1 MANYNIIVNK
11 VSGEQVVYVLE
22 ESGSYTLG
30 SDTLVWDELVDGEA
44 INASAV
50 AWTDAQIQANIGK
63 FTRETSPSLHLA
75 SGSYITGHLA
85 AIEAA
90 YNKIIKLWQLK
101 FELDNQSL
109 LTSIDAA
116 IVATYATTPLNEI
129 RWEQKKNV
137 KARGQIWDIIK
148 DELTYTDAQMIA
160 LWDAA
165 DAWDE
170 SEGV

>member
-11 VSGEQVVYVLE
+11 VSGQQVVYVIE

-44 INASAV
+44 INDV
-50 AWTDAQIQANIGK
+50 GTPWTDAEIQANIGK
-63 FTRETSPSLHLA
+63 FTRQTSPSLHLL

-90 YNKIIKLWQLK
+90 YDKIIRTWQLK
-101 FELDNQSL
+101 FELHDRSL
-109 LTSIDAA
+109 LTTIDSA
-116 IVATYATTPLNEI
+116 VTATYAASPMNKV
-129 RWEQKKNV
+129 RWENKKNV
-137 KARGQIWDIIK
+137 KARGNIWDIIK
-148 DELTYTDAQMIA
+148 TEMSYTDAQMIS

-165 DAWDE
+165 ELWDE
-170 SEGV
+170 VE